1 MVLQP
6 QVPVVVDGLQV
17 RGDQPGKLLGAVD
30 VIGALGEAPLQQA
43 GELLG
48 YLGEDV
54 VLGQEPGRLVDDR
67 GRRKLR
73 WSRHG
78 RE

>member
-6 QVPVVVDGLQV
+6 QVPVAVDGLQI
-17 RGDQPGKLLGAVD
+17 RGDQRGELLGAVD
-30 VIGALGEAPLQQA
+30 VIGTLGEASLQQA

-48 YLGEDV
+48 YLGEYV

-67 GRRKLR
+67 CSLKPG